1 MLKQNMI
8 HDPLH
13 QFLIRPIIPLEIGGI
28 NLSFTNSAAFM
39 LLATI
44 LAMAFQF
51 FGMRRKANVPGRLQS
66 LVEVSY
72 EFIADTV
79 RDNAGKG
86 GMKYFPFIFSL
97 FMFILMG
104 NLLGMLPYSFTF
116 TSQVIVTFAL
126 AMMVFITVTVIG
138 LLRHGL
144 HFFRLFFPE
153 GVPLAIAPILIP
165 VELFTYLARPI
176 ILSVRLFANMLA
188 GHIILKILAGFTI
201 TMGLYGAA
209 PLALNVIL
217 TGFEFFVAFIQAY
230 IFTVLTCLYVHDA
243 LHLH

>member
-1 MLKQNMI
+1 MI